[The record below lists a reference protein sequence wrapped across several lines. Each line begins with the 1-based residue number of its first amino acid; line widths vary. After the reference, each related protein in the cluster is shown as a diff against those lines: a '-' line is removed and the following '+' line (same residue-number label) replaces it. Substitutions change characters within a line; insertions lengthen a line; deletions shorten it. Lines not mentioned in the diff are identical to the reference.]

1 MLMYLYSFSKYVH
14 SVMDTADDLSFAFMA
29 ECAVASHQTESG
41 SPETAAPTGD
51 SSFEFFPTA
60 AAAAAGQ
67 RSPSLS
73 DVLAAADDH
82 GAVLLK
88 KKSGRGS
95 GAPKRVT
102 FMLAEPASRSEREE
116 NKGMPRRD
124 GGWHRWRRQK
134 QKGLFGFVVSACR
147 ECQAV
152 EPSKHAVSNR
162 RIIAV

>member
-1 MLMYLYSFSKYVH
+1 MYLYSFSKYVH
-14 SVMDTADDLSFAFMA
+14 SAMDTADDLSFAFMA
-29 ECAVASHQTESG
+29 GCAVASHQTESR
-41 SPETAAPTGD
+41 SPKTTAPTGD

-60 AAAAAGQ
+60 AAGAGQ
-67 RSPSLS
+67 ESPSLS

-82 GAVLLK
+82 GTVLLK

-102 FMLAEPASRSEREE
+102 FLLAEPTSRSEREE
-116 NKGMPRRD
+116 KGMQRRE
-124 GGWHRWRRQK
+124 GKRHRRRWQK
-134 QKGLFGFVVSACR
+134 QKGLFRFVVSACR